1 MYNNETEVQRVDRS
15 DFYNIDKSKLT
26 KPSTGF
32 PVYLYESNFLYVKPT
47 TITSGINVDFV
58 KKPSDV
64 IWGFTV
70 GSLGQYINNAEVY
83 NVSTQPT
90 GSLNFELHVSEQT
103 EVILKILLYAGIIIR
118 DPQIVQAA
126 AQQVQAEEINKKS

>member
-1 MYNNETEVQRVDRS
+1 MSIKTFGSASYVTNGLLNYFTLPDVDSYNNNVELYRLGNVVYNNETEVQRVDRS

-70 GSLGQYINNAEVY
+70 GSLGQYINNTEVY

-90 GSLNFELHVSEQT
+90 GSLNFEL
-103 EVILKILLYAGIIIR
+103 
-118 DPQIVQAA
+118 QI
-126 AQQVQAEEINKKS
+126 

>member
-1 MYNNETEVQRVDRS
+1 MGSASYVTNGLLNYFTLPDVDSYNNNVELYRLGNVVYNNETEVQRVDRS

-58 KKPSDV
+58 KNH
-64 IWGFTV
+64 
-70 GSLGQYINNAEVY
+70 QM
-83 NVSTQPT
+83 
-90 GSLNFELHVSEQT
+90 
-103 EVILKILLYAGIIIR
+103 
-118 DPQIVQAA
+118 
-126 AQQVQAEEINKKS
+126 